1 MQVTH
6 KQIWHDSVSFGAC
19 VLISIGSE
27 LLRCWLVRSL
37 DVWTRNKTYIFCCLN
52 ARHLWLWN
60 PKNPPAPRSIA
71 TADTTTKRR
80 RKDDNNVTQC
90 MVWCMVLVL
99 YASPCFSTY
108 IYVNHRQF
116 IHICQCISPYF
127 YFDFNTK
134 SLKHC
139 GIFYILLRKIF
150 LVFFYHSLWFIF
162 FSVFHVVFRFLT
174 FFPFSSLHASRKK
187 ISFHIFSDQ
196 LLLAFL
202 LFLLNFL

>member
-1 MQVTH
+1 MY
-6 KQIWHDSVSFGAC
+6 G
-19 VLISIGSE
+19 
-27 LLRCWLVRSL
+27 
-37 DVWTRNKTYIFCCLN
+37 
-52 ARHLWLWN
+52 
-60 PKNPPAPRSIA
+60 
-71 TADTTTKRR
+71 
-80 RKDDNNVTQC
+80 
-90 MVWCMVLVL
+90 MVLVL

-139 GIFYILLRKIF
+139 GIFHILLRKIF

-162 FSVFHVVFRFLT
+162 FSVFSRRLSLSYVFSI
-174 FFPFSSLHASRKK
+174 FFITRKSQK

-202 LFLLNFL
+202 LFVLNFLWKYIIFLNHWLIMYPLKSNIVEIS